1 MFRSSSIIGEIKFRN
16 DNETKNLRMHH
27 IDQMI
32 TIMDVILRDSN
43 KNALIHLINAKHTLY
58 MIDDIFV
65 EHRSISPSKRP
76 FTKMIDKIIIN
87 TPHCRF
93 EKRNEIN
100 SYHIYIIR
108 RFLIGHSS
116 IFRDLLLLYFQSW

>member
-1 MFRSSSIIGEIKFRN
+1 
-16 DNETKNLRMHH
+16 MHH

-65 EHRSISPSKRP
+65 EHSV
-76 FTKMIDKIIIN
+76 KIVASHHQN
-87 TPHCRF
+87 A
-93 EKRNEIN
+93 
-100 SYHIYIIR
+100 
-108 RFLIGHSS
+108 HS
-116 IFRDLLLLYFQSW
+116 LK